1 MAVATLRR
9 APRSDKTPDES
20 PGPRLP
26 KKGGDLRRLELYD
39 ESCDRDQEV
48 EGRPDQADVQSDL
61 NEVEEIRIGACHQRP
76 LYGQGFDLPA
86 TELAPPHP
94 ILGLFRGAQG
104 LVAGR
109 FATAER
115 HRWSGLAFVPWADH

>member
-1 MAVATLRR
+1 MTFTRQAEAAMTVATLRR
-9 APRSDKTPDES
+9 APGSDKRPDGS
-20 PGPRLP
+20 PGPWLP
-26 KKGGDLRRLELYD
+26 KLGRDFRRLELYD

-61 NEVEEIRIGACHQRP
+61 QDVEKIRIGACHQRL
-76 LYGQGFDLPA
+76 LYGLGIDRLA
-86 TELAPPHP
+86 TETAPPHP

-115 HRWSGLAFVPWADH
+115 HR